1 VLCRGPTPPL
11 SWIPEPQV
19 RGHLTYEVGKTFLS
33 MAQLS
38 FKVPRSVMD
47 ELESTAEAEEVSVSE
62 VAREWLLDGYG
73 LRTGDPVVLPDGGA
87 TLVQRV
93 ARIDAHNDYLLLV
106 VLLVLGSIYAQQ
118 LLDGLAWQVAM
129 AALAVVAL
137 GSLLQWVR
145 Q

>member
-1 VLCRGPTPPL
+1 
-11 SWIPEPQV
+11 
-19 RGHLTYEVGKTFLS
+19 